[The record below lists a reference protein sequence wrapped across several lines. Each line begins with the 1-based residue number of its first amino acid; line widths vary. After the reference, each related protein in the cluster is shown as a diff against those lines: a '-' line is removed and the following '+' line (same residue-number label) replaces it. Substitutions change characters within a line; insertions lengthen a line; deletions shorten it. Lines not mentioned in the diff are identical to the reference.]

1 MPARRVR
8 VCGWLSAQA
17 VGHCLSV
24 AAVAWVARGRRVC
37 FSTVL
42 PFYVRLHT
50 QISATRGSVRR
61 GLTQITT
68 QPRNVCFIDLTY
80 TQLRLQAQLRMQ
92 VLSMSMLARQSPADC
107 ARSVLAFF
115 ASRGAAGLWAPGATR
130 TASPC
135 TAAASTG
142 MTPSPAIAPPVP
154 HQTRAA
160 ASDANHVQLP
170 LPLPPCTPYAPTPP
184 PSPSSGLTLTAEEAA
199 ADDALTAEEH
209 VAAAREALLK
219 AVAAVQEGVARAG
232 VALAA
237 LPTANALTTPDAE
250 EAAADDAMTAEE
262 HVAAAREAL
271 LRDCIREALLKAA
284 AENAPI
290 AEAVAAALEA
300 VARACEA
307 LAASLA
313 ALPTPTS
320 TLGSRAR
327 SRAPSRLR
335 RSRPRRNTWPSPA

>member
-199 ADDALTAEEH
+199 ADDA
-209 VAAAREALLK
+209 
-219 AVAAVQEGVARAG
+219 
-232 VALAA
+232 
-237 LPTANALTTPDAE
+237 
-250 EAAADDAMTAEE
+250 MTAEE

>member
-115 ASRGAAGLWAPGATR
+115 AARGAAGLWAPGATR

-142 MTPSPAIAPPVP
+142 MSTGMTTSPAIAPPVP
-154 HQTRAA
+154 QQTRAA
-160 ASDANHVQLP
+160 ASDASHVQFP
-170 LPLPPCTPYAPTPP
+170 SPLPPCTPYAPTPP

-199 ADDALTAEEH
+199 ADDAMTAEEH

-219 AVAAVQEGVARAG
+219 AVAAAREGVASAWEGVARAW

-250 EAAADDAMTAEE
+250 EA
-262 HVAAAREAL
+262 
-271 LRDCIREALLKAA
+271 REALLKAA

-307 LAASLA
+307 LAAL
-313 ALPTPTS
+313 PTS

-335 RSRPRRNTWPSPA
+335 RSRPRRNTWTSPA